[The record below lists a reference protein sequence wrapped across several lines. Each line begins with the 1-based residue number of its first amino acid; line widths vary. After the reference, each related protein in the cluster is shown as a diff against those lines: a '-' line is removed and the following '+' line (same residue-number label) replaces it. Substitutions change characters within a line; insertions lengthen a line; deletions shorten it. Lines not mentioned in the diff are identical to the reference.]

1 MAVINCNSPGGGFPA
16 QDTVTEQFDYF
27 TALVNDYVAAADG
40 FSQIL
45 ANYDIIPVK
54 LDDITWDSGSTY
66 VPFNKPSAPGDFRE
80 PSRTFTT
87 SPPSQPGIVGIDTSG
102 LNVTPP
108 TNSLPSSPNITIP
121 NAPSI
126 TIPPPPVLTLPPV
139 PVEPIVGDV
148 VVPTFDGIIL
158 PDVPTLIELNLPATP
173 TIDIKDFNGVA
184 PIVGTP
190 VAVQDQY
197 IEDFQYWFDSIS
209 ATTIAEA
216 QSVGATAQ
224 VQRMF
229 LGGTGLPPAIE
240 QALFDREIGREEV
253 STLQAVN
260 QSEQEWAAKG
270 FDLPG
275 STLLARVQ
283 EIRQK
288 NRMERGRVNREI
300 SIQFHN
306 QEIENLRFA
315 VAEGVKL
322 EGQLLTAQAQIAG
335 VAQSLAN
342 GHAAVM
348 QGIFDS
354 LINYTNLQI
363 ELYKA
368 DIEVYKIGLEAEL
381 LKLQIYKTEVEA
393 ASLVQDINKSYVDI
407 YVAQIAA
414 VETSVDVFTAEVG
427 AAEAQI
433 KAENS
438 KITIFQGQID
448 AYEAQVNTLKVRADI
463 YDTEVGAQ
471 KTISDVYVSQV
482 NAEEAEVKIYSA
494 QVDAYNARIGAY
506 RSEVEAGATKVNAQV
521 SVEESKTRV
530 YSENVTAWRAGISAD
545 TANIEA
551 AVNVYQAELQK
562 YTALLSAEQYRVTG
576 EARNV
581 ELNIAEERDK
591 TDLALKQADQAIE
604 QLKHTSA
611 LGLSATETAAR
622 VNAQLA
628 ASAMSAVNVS
638 AGISST
644 TSGSTS
650 DSRSCTTTF
659 TSTN

>member
-27 TALVNDYVAAADG
+27 TGLVNEYVKTADE
-40 FSQIL
+40 FSQVL
-45 ANYDIIPVK
+45 ADFTITPVN
-54 LDDITWDSGSTY
+54 LDPITWASGSQY
-66 VPFNKPSAPGDFRE
+66 VPFTTPADPGAFNEPGRNFSVSPPSAPGI
-80 PSRTFTT
+80 SN
-87 SPPSQPGIVGIDTSG
+87 IDTSG
-102 LNVTPP
+102 LNVTVP
-108 TNSLPSSPNITIP
+108 TDNLPNSPTVNIP
-121 NAPSI
+121 NPPSI

-139 PVEPIVGDV
+139 PVEPTVGDV
-148 VVPTFDGIIL
+148 QIPVFEGVTL
-158 PDVPTLIELNLPATP
+158 PDVPTLIGLNLPTAP

-184 PIVGTP
+184 PIVTAP

-197 IEDFQYWFDSIS
+197 IQDFEYWFSGMS
-209 ATTIAEA
+209 ADIIGEA

-229 LGGTGLPPAIE
+229 GGGTGLPPAIE

-253 STLQAVN
+253 SSLQAVN